1 MWLIL
6 DRANEDNDGKLAN
19 HVLQVHQTGAP
30 PPPELQQA
38 PLTPEQLRVYT
49 ALAKQHEPKVP
60 QALTD
65 YVAAVY
71 AELRRQEAMSDRP
84 HSYTTPRTLL
94 SILRLSQALA
104 KLRFDNAVRV
114 VLPLGWLWAGKSAA
128 YEVH

>member
-1 MWLIL
+1 
-6 DRANEDNDGKLAN
+6 
-19 HVLQVHQTGAP
+19 V
-30 PPPELQQA
+30 
-38 PLTPEQLRVYT
+38 PLTPGQLRTYT

-60 QALTD
+60 QELTD

-104 KLRFDNAVRV
+104 KLRFDNNVR
-114 VLPLGWLWAGKSAA
+114 PPAFEGCLGCKVEGWAWCRGKGVAPQRPKASTHYLAQGCA
-128 YEVH
+128 DKS